1 MILQANDLDGVN
13 SGAGSQVLTEFMIRR
28 FIPDHE
34 RTGDPA
40 VRLRYG
46 IFGGWV
52 GIAVNTFLAA
62 LKFAVGIASG
72 SVAVAADAVNNLSDA
87 GSSVVT
93 ILGFKLSAKPADSD
107 HPFGHGRIEH
117 IAGVVVAVVVIA
129 MGLNFFK
136 ESILRII
143 HPDEVHMSGTMIALV
158 AAAMLF
164 KAWLYFFYRHIGR
177 KISSKTLEAAAFDS
191 LCDLGSTAAVLV
203 AVAAGRFTDFP
214 VDGCAGAAVALL
226 VIFGGLKILRE
237 TSDPLL
243 GKPPSPE
250 LVEELRA
257 RLMHCE
263 GIRGVHD
270 VIMHNYG
277 PNRYFATA
285 HAEVAPGSDIL
296 AVHDLLEK
304 AEAEIGRNM
313 PVHLLLHC
321 DPCDADNPELRLW
334 QGRLEN
340 AVAEYNPRCKVYDLR
355 LRHEAD
361 AGILEFHLLLPR
373 DDKSESAELE
383 ARFAK
388 KLAKYPDPPRLKM
401 QIVRSYI

>member
-1 MILQANDLDGVN
+1 M
-13 SGAGSQVLTEFMIRR
+13 LTRFLIRW
-28 FIPDHE
+28 FVPESEHTE
-34 RTGDPA
+34 RPE

-46 IFGGWV
+46 IFSGWI
-52 GIAVNTFLAA
+52 GIAVNAALSA

-93 ILGFKLSAKPADSD
+93 ILGFKLSAKPADQD

-129 MGLNFFK
+129 MGLNFLK
-136 ESILRII
+136 ESVLRII
-143 HPDEVHMSGTMIALV
+143 RPEEVKMSAVMLALV

-164 KAWLYFFYRHIGR
+164 KAWLFFFYRYVGAAIG
-177 KISSKTLEAAAFDS
+177 SETLRAAAFDS

-203 AVAAGRFTDFP
+203 AVAAGRFTNFP
-214 VDGCAGAAVALL
+214 VDGCAGVLVALL
-226 VIFGGLKILRE
+226 VLVGGVKILRE

-250 LVEELRA
+250 LVGELRA
-257 RLMHCE
+257 RLLKCE

-270 VIMHNYG
+270 IIMHNYG
-277 PNRYFATA
+277 PNQYFATA
-285 HAEVAPGSDIL
+285 HAEMDPSSDIL
-296 AVHDLLEK
+296 AVHDLLES
-304 AEAEIGRNM
+304 AEVEIGRHM

-321 DPCDADNPELRLW
+321 DPCDADDPELRLW

-340 AVAEYNPRCKVYDLR
+340 AVAELNPRSKVYDLR
-355 LRHEAD
+355 LRRREE
-361 AGILEFHLLLPR
+361 GKTLEFHLLVSH
-373 DDKSESAELE
+373 DDLTDGAELLRRLS
-383 ARFAK
+383 AALDR
-388 KLAKYPDPPRLKM
+388 YPDPPQLKL
-401 QIVRSYI
+401 QIVRSYV